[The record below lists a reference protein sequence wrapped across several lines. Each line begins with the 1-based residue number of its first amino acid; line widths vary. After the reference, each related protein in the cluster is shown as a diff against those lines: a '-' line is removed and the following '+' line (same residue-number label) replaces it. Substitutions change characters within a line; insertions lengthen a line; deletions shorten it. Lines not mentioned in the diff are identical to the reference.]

1 VQNLRELYAKNSRM
15 DLLIP
20 LVILALCCI
29 LLLAVIIYIR
39 RRWQSDNR
47 KASLKLRTLR
57 QTEEKGK
64 FGMYAI
70 IYNLPGLDNYNFQ
83 SCL

>member
-1 VQNLRELYAKNSRM
+1 MQNLRELYAKNSRM

-29 LLLAVIIYIR
+29 FLLAVIIYIR

-47 KASLKLRTLR
+47 KACLKLRTLR
-57 QTEEKGK
+57 QTEQKGK

-70 IYNLPGLDNYNFQ
+70 IYNLPGLDNYKFQ